1 MGLDHHSNP
10 MTEKSPEVLAPRR
23 RFALPLRA
31 RETLVLIAVTLCVVA
46 LSTAIHLYHVQQV
59 IWGSV
64 LRESDLVA
72 RQIYEQ
78 CVRSLSRPTP
88 DDPRTVLG
96 RDPDL
101 RGLLEASVAYAPWLI
116 YSAVTD
122 DRGVAIAHSDRTR
135 AGEVVPPQLPLRE
148 LLKHHPLQR
157 LLGAA
162 RTSRIYEVTLPFK
175 ADGKPLATIRLGI
188 AMPLLRAR
196 LDDAFWY
203 TVTLGVLALA
213 AALIVAITLS
223 SITLK
228 PIRRL
233 AEDMERLRRG
243 EFDVGSSAGPRDE
256 FGKLAYQLQ
265 LLGKQMESDRTQILA
280 ERSEISTVHAAVDQL
295 EDGILF
301 TTSDGLVLFAN
312 RSLEVILA
320 RPSRE
325 VIGKRLDEVFTAD
338 HPLRQLMR
346 RALDTGEPS
355 RNTKIDVPTDGEPRQ
370 LIASVCPVHAEG
382 PVCTVAI
389 LVARDL
395 KSVAV
400 SARTFQSLIQY
411 SAQLAALGQVTAEVA
426 HDIKN
431 PLHAMVVRVAYLRE
445 RVADPPPDV
454 VRSLDVLESEI
465 QRAASVVD
473 RFTEMVYPSELARE
487 PVDVNTVLQELAT
500 LLQAEW
506 QAKGVLLSVQASPDL
521 PTVKGDEQM
530 LRRAFMNL
538 ILNACQAMPHG
549 GPVDIS
555 IEPESE
561 SLLKVTIR
569 DAGVGIPAEDVERVF
584 KMYYTTKADG
594 TGIGLALVRRVVDL
608 HHGSIEFLSTIGQG
622 TSVIVRLPT
631 A

>member
-1 MGLDHHSNP
+1 MGLDDHSIS
-10 MTEKSPEVLAPRR
+10 MTEKPPEILAPRR

-31 RETLVLIAVTLCVVA
+31 RETIVLIAVTLCVVA
-46 LSTAIHLYHVQQV
+46 LSTAVHLYHVQQV
-59 IWGSV
+59 IWSSV

-101 RGLLEASVAYAPWLI
+101 RALLEASVAYAPWLI

-135 AGEVVPPQLPLRE
+135 TGDVVSPQLPLRE

-228 PIRRL
+228 PIRKL
-233 AEDMERLRRG
+233 AQDMERLRRG
-243 EFDVGSSAGPRDE
+243 EFDVGSSEGPRDE

-265 LLGKQMESDRTQILA
+265 LLGKQMESDRTQIMA

-301 TTSDGLVLFAN
+301 VTADGVVTFAN
-312 RSLEVILA
+312 RSVETILGRPA
-320 RPSRE
+320 RE
-325 VIGKRLDEVFTAD
+325 TVGKRVADVFAED
-338 HPLRQLMR
+338 HPLRPMIL
-346 RALDTGEPS
+346 RALEAGEAS
-355 RNTKIDVPTDGEPRQ
+355 RNSKIEIPTSGAPME
-370 LIASVCPVHAEG
+370 LLASVFPIFGDGTA
-382 PVCTVAI
+382 CTGAI

-431 PLHAMVVRVAYLRE
+431 PLHAMVIRVAYLRE
-445 RVADPPPDV
+445 RLASPPPDI

-487 PVDVNTVLQELAT
+487 PVDVNAVLQELAT

-506 QAKGVLLSVQASPDL
+506 QAKSVVLSVQATPDL

-549 GPVDIS
+549 GPVDILA
-555 IEPESE
+555 EPENE

-569 DAGVGIPAEDVERVF
+569 DAGVGIPSEDVERVF